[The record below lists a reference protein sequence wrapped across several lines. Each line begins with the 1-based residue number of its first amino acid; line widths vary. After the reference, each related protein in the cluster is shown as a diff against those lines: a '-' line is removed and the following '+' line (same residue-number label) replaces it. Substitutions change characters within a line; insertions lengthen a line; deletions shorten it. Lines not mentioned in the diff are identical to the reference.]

1 MISGSNRDV
10 RQRKHTMFTERR
22 SAVRYPL
29 VLNARYQT
37 LRKRSKDCGIGR
49 TVDISSR
56 GFLIASEH
64 SVPVGVRLAVS
75 VEWPALLDG
84 AVELVLVATGRVV
97 RARDASFALEISQ
110 HEFRTTKRR
119 IMVAAMGGKG
129 RYSSPTAT
137 GTSET
142 SDVPTAI
149 ARFLVPELST

>member
-1 MISGSNRDV
+1 
-10 RQRKHTMFTERR
+10 MFTERR

-29 VLNARYQT
+29 VLKARYQT
-37 LRKRSKDCGIGR
+37 LRKRSKDYGIGR

-64 SVPVGVRLAVS
+64 NVLVGVRLEVA

-84 AVELVLVATGRVV
+84 AIDLVLVATGRVV
-97 RARDASFALEISQ
+97 RARDASFALEFSQ

-119 IMVAAMGGKG
+119 IMLAATGGKG
-129 RYSSPTAT
+129 GYSAATAT

-149 ARFLVPELST
+149 ARFRVPEQST

>member
-1 MISGSNRDV
+1 ML
-10 RQRKHTMFTERR
+10 MERR
-22 SAVRYPL
+22 SAVRYPII
-29 VLNARYQT
+29 LNARYQR
-37 LRKRSKDCGIGR
+37 LRKKSNDGGAGR
-49 TVDISSR
+49 TVDISS
-56 GFLIASEH
+56 GGLLIASAH
-64 SVPVGVRLAVS
+64 SILVGVRLEVTI
-75 VEWPALLDG
+75 EWPALLDG
-84 AVELVLVATGRVV
+84 AIELLLVATGRVV

-129 RYSSPTAT
+129 RYSAPTAT

>member
-1 MISGSNRDV
+1 ML
-10 RQRKHTMFTERR
+10 TERR
-22 SAVRYPL
+22 SAVRYPI

-64 SVPVGVRLAVS
+64 NVPVGVRLEVA

-84 AVELVLVATGRVV
+84 AIELLLVATGRVV
-97 RARDASFALEISQ
+97 RARDASFALEFSR

-119 IMVAAMGGKG
+119 IMVAAAGLNG
-129 RYSSPTAT
+129 RHSVATAT
-137 GTSET
+137 GASET